1 MKYTNIVKF
10 IDIKDKSLDE
20 LESML
25 KQKKM
30 QLFELKL
37 KLKTMQLKN
46 YCEISSIRKE
56 IARINTVISSRK
68 RCSND

>member
-46 YCEISSIRKE
+46 YCEISAVRKD
-56 IARINTVISSRK
+56 IARIHTVISSRK
-68 RCSND
+68 KV